1 VFERFTREA
10 RNIVTSAIDEA
21 ARRGDSR
28 IGTEHV
34 LISMAGAQSLAGIFP
49 TPAEL
54 RSQLDRLDE
63 EALRSV
69 GLDPGLLG
77 VDHKPRPGVAK
88 RHIPFTGAAKDLL
101 KGALKEAL
109 ALGHRH
115 IGALHL
121 ALALT
126 TADRPDRALATLESL
141 GLSPEGV
148 RSSLLLRTEQ
158 AS

>member
-34 LISMAGAQSLAGIFP
+34 LISIAGAQSLAGLFP
-49 TPAEL
+49 TPDEL
-54 RSQLDRLDE
+54 RSQLGRLDE

-69 GLDPGLLG
+69 GLDPGLLV
-77 VDHKPRPGVAK
+77 VDHTPRPGAGK
-88 RHIPFTGAAKDLL
+88 RHIPFTGAAKGLL

-115 IGALHL
+115 IGAVHL

-148 RSSLLLRTEQ
+148 RASLLLRTEQ